1 MLDWK
6 GIGKGQRRMQEVLN
20 LIFSKH
26 PRFLEFLFD
35 EHEPKLR
42 DEPEALLYEAGV
54 FSRGEQILIR
64 IALDLWCG
72 EGNVSL
78 WDIVERLDLYNYE
91 HVLAGLRHLRPNE
104 EDGGPLVWRQRKMA
118 YSEWERRSSSTST

>member
-6 GIGKGQRRMQEVLN
+6 GIGRGERRMQEALN

-35 EHEPKLR
+35 GDKPRLR
-42 DEPEALLYEAGV
+42 DEPDALLAEAGV
-54 FSRGEQILIR
+54 FSTGEKILIR
-64 IALDLWCG
+64 IALDLWSG
-72 EGNVSL
+72 QGRVSL
-78 WDIVERLDLYNYE
+78 WDIVERLDLRNYE

-104 EDGGPLVWRQRKMA
+104 EDGGPLVWRQPKMA
-118 YSEWERRSSSTST
+118 YSPRERRSSSTST